1 MQYTLLTGS
10 VNSAIFAEF
19 VRSLPASRP
28 IILDNCAIHKT
39 QAVRALC
46 AEKHI
51 DLLFTPPYCPWY
63 NPVEF
68 AFSEIKAAYRPMRL
82 GTTDFVEDVHA
93 CVARLDHYAS
103 YFRHARSKWALD
115 RASMGA

>member
-46 AEKHI
+46 AENEAEGEPVAGRE
-51 DLLFTPPYCPWY
+51 LGSNAFGYPWTPCFDW
-63 NPVEF
+63 
-68 AFSEIKAAYRPMRL
+68 KR
-82 GTTDFVEDVHA
+82 
-93 CVARLDHYAS
+93 
-103 YFRHARSKWALD
+103 
-115 RASMGA
+115 